1 MAEFIDANGKAWTIK
16 ITGGDVAKVG
26 SALGI
31 DLGNPS
37 QAFAKVLGFT
47 PALINV
53 LFHLARDPNDRR
65 PTNPERFA
73 DGFGAATIEAGTAAL
88 EVALTDF
95 FQGTRIGADFSKI
108 LQATKEIE
116 TERQSQAA
124 EAWAKFDPRELVKS
138 LKNSSG
144 NWADKQELTHGR

>member
-1 MAEFIDANGKAWTIK
+1 MAEFLDANGKAWTVK
-16 ITGGDVAKVG
+16 ITGGDVSKVG

-37 QAFAKVLGFT
+37 EAFAKVLGFT
-47 PALINV
+47 PALMNV
-53 LFHLARDPNDRR
+53 LFHLSRDSNDRR

-95 FQGTRIGADFSKI
+95 FHGTKIGEDFSKI
-108 LQATKEIE
+108 LRATKEIE
-116 TERQSQAA
+116 TERENQAA
-124 EAWAKFDPRELVKS
+124 EAWAKFDPKEVVKT
-138 LKNSSG
+138 LKSSSG
-144 NWADKQELTHGR
+144 NWADKPGLIREN